1 MAGLIAKK
9 NQAKLAE
16 QIYKQTH
23 FTKGEVENLLTMFRK
38 LVPNQKGKLDRTIF
52 RTVLHNTF
60 QMTDDILMDRIFRA
74 FDKDNDSNI
83 CMEEWIFGLSVFLRG
98 TPEEQMSY
106 CFNVYDLNS
115 NGYITREEMFHMLK
129 HSLIKQPTE
138 EDPDEGVKDLV
149 EITLKK
155 MDYDHDSQLSYADF
169 KQAVEAEPLLLEAF
183 GPCLPDHEHVEKFT
197 QEFAEIS
204 SA

>member
-16 QIYKQTH
+16 QIYKSTH
-23 FTKGEVENLLTMFRK
+23 FTKGEVENLLTIFRE
-38 LVPNQKGKLDRTIF
+38 LVPNQKAKMDRTKF

-74 FDKDNDSNI
+74 FDQDNDSNI
-83 CMEEWIFGLSVFLRG
+83 SMEEWIYGLSVFLRG
-98 TPEEQMSY
+98 TLEEQMQY

-115 NGYITREEMFHMLK
+115 DGFITREEMFHMLK
-129 HSLIKQPTE
+129 HSLIKNTTE

-155 MDYDHDSQLSYADF
+155 MDHDADSRLSYKDF
-169 KQAVEAEPLLLEAF
+169 KKTVIAEPLLLEAF
-183 GPCLPDHEHVEKFT
+183 GPCLPDHEHIEKFDEQFMVT
-197 QEFAEIS
+197 T
-204 SA
+204 

>member
-16 QIYKQTH
+16 KIYRSTH
-23 FTKGEVENLLTMFRK
+23 FSRCEVENLLNVFR
-38 LVPNQKGKLDRTIF
+38 VHGANQKTNKMDRTKF

-74 FDKDNDSNI
+74 FDTDNDSNI
-83 CMEEWIFGLSVFLRG
+83 SMEEWIMGLSVFLRG
-98 TPEEQMSY
+98 TLDEQARY

-115 NGYITREEMFHMLK
+115 DGYITREEMYHMLK

-149 EITLKK
+149 EIILKK
-155 MDYDHDSQLSYADF
+155 MI
-169 KQAVEAEPLLLEAF
+169 
-183 GPCLPDHEHVEKFT
+183 
-197 QEFAEIS
+197 QE
-204 SA
+204 

>member
-16 QIYKQTH
+16 QIYKSTH
-23 FTKGEVENLLTMFRK
+23 FSRTEVEKLLGIFK
-38 LVPNQKGKLDRTIF
+38 ELVPNQKNKMDRTKF

-74 FDKDNDSNI
+74 FDQDNDSNI
-83 CMEEWIFGLSVFLRG
+83 SMEEWIHGLSVFLRG
-98 TPEEQMSY
+98 SLEEQMQY
-106 CFNVYDLNS
+106 CFSVYDLNS
-115 NGYITREEMFHMLK
+115 DGYITREEMFHMLK
-129 HSLIKQPTE
+129 HSLVKQPSE

-155 MDYDHDSQLSYADF
+155 MDFDHDSKLSYADF

-183 GPCLPDHEHVEKFT
+183 GPCLPDDEDVERFSCQFIDT
-197 QEFAEIS
+197 T
-204 SA
+204 